1 MSDAI
6 GWPSQPHGKPVR
18 LPTLSTR
25 VWETET
31 KAVTKELFKGSI
43 LFGPVPAV
51 LVTTIDR
58 EGNANVFTV
67 GWTGVACTHPPLV
80 TIAVRKNRLSYENIR
95 ATGEFVINLTTR
107 EMVKMT
113 DFCGC
118 RSGRKI
124 NKIQYFGMETEPGV
138 DVAVPSL
145 AKSPVALECKVR
157 SVTELG
163 THDLFVAEI
172 VRNKVEKSLIDEGGT
187 IRLGQ
192 AGLLAYC
199 HGEYFSLARQPLGTF
214 GYSVARK
221 SVRQARHQKRFQG
234 RKKKKT

>member
-1 MSDAI
+1 M
-6 GWPSQPHGKPVR
+6 
-18 LPTLSTR
+18 
-25 VWETET
+25 
-31 KAVTKELFKGSI
+31 TKELFKGSI

-51 LVTTIDR
+51 LVTTIDKD
-58 EGNANVFTV
+58 GKPNVFTV

-80 TIAVRKNRLSYENIR
+80 TIAVRKERLSYENIK

-107 EMVKMT
+107 DMAKMT

-118 RSGRKI
+118 RSGRKVD
-124 NKIQYFGMETEPGV
+124 KIKHFGIELEPGT

-145 AKSPVALECKVR
+145 KKSPVALECKVR

-172 VRNKVEKSLIDEGGT
+172 VRNKVEKSIIDKNGT
-187 IRLGQ
+187 IQMGQ

-199 HGEYFSLARQPLGTF
+199 HGEYFTLSRQPLGAF

-221 SVRQARHQKRFQG
+221 SVRQARHQKKFQQ
-234 RKKKKT
+234 KKSKKS

>member
-1 MSDAI
+1 
-6 GWPSQPHGKPVR
+6 
-18 LPTLSTR
+18 
-25 VWETET
+25 
-31 KAVTKELFKGSI
+31 VTKELFKGSI

-51 LVTTIDR
+51 LVTTIDKD
-58 EGNANVFTV
+58 GKPNVFTV

-80 TIAVRKNRLSYENIR
+80 TIAVRKERLSYENIK

-107 EMVKMT
+107 DMAKMT

-118 RSGRKI
+118 RSGRKVD
-124 NKIQYFGMETEPGV
+124 KIKHFGIELEPGT

-145 AKSPVALECKVR
+145 KKSPVALECKVR

-172 VRNKVEKSLIDEGGT
+172 VRNKVEKSIIDKNGT
-187 IRLGQ
+187 IQMGQ

-199 HGEYFSLARQPLGTF
+199 HGEYFTLSRQPLGAF

-221 SVRQARHQKRFQG
+221 SVRQARHQKKFQQ
-234 RKKKKT
+234 KKSKKS